1 LSPRPLSILLHSR
14 AFYPQVG
21 GLERVSEHLARELT
35 NLGLQVTVLTDT
47 LLGDAEELGPYRVVR
62 SADAPTREA
71 LVRSAE
77 IVHVNGFSVQL
88 AKQAMMERKP
98 IVWTHQGYQAVCPEG
113 NLLHGA
119 ETCQGKRLRCFNLSI
134 RHRGVTW
141 AVRRHA
147 EVAVRRLLLRAAA
160 ANVCVTSWVASR
172 IRAPRSCVV
181 WNPVDLEGLAPGS
194 KAHGRGR
201 FSFFGR
207 LVPEKGVSQFL
218 QALARCRGEG
228 SAFTG
233 RIVGDGPQRSA
244 LEEDTR
250 RLGIAEAVSFE
261 GTLTEGHLRVAQAE
275 AWVVVVPSI
284 WEEAFGL
291 VAAEAMACGAPLLV
305 SRDGGLR
312 EVAHGCALDFPNGDV
327 GRLADEM
334 TRIAS
339 DERLWGQLA
348 AAGPA
353 EASKFDARNASRQYL
368 RLYGEVLS

>member
-1 LSPRPLSILLHSR
+1 
-14 AFYPQVG
+14 
-21 GLERVSEHLARELT
+21 LERVSEHLARELT

-47 LLGDAEELGPYRVVR
+47 PLGDAEELGPYRVVR
-62 SADAPTREA
+62 SADRSVREA
-71 LVRSAE
+71 LVRSADV
-77 IVHVNGFSVQL
+77 VHVNGFSVQL
-88 AKQAMMERKP
+88 AKQATMERKP

-250 RLGIAEAVSFE
+250 RLGIAEAVGFE
-261 GTLTEGHLRVAQAE
+261 GTLTGGHLRVAQAE

-327 GRLADEM
+327 GRLAEGM

-339 DERLWGQLA
+339 DECLWGQLA

-353 EASKFDARNASRQYL
+353 EASKFDARTASRQYR
-368 RLYGEVLS
+368 RLYGEILS

>member
-1 LSPRPLSILLHSR
+1 MSDRPLSILLHSR

-35 NLGLQVTVLTDT
+35 NLGHQVTVLTDT
-47 LLGDAEELGPYRVVR
+47 PLGDAEELGPYEVVR
-62 SADAPTREA
+62 TAGERTRTELIRRAD
-71 LVRSAE
+71 

-88 AKQAMMERKP
+88 ARQCITGRKP

-119 ETCQGKRLRCFNLSI
+119 ETCQGKRLRCFNLSM

-147 EVAVRRLLLRAAA
+147 QVAVRRVLLRAAA
-160 ANVCVTSWVASR
+160 ANVCVTRWVASR
-172 IRAPRSCVV
+172 IRVPRSCVV
-181 WNPVDLEGLAPGS
+181 WNPVDLEGLAPGP

-218 QALARCRGEG
+218 QSLARCRGEG

-261 GTLTEGHLRVAQAE
+261 GTLTGGHLRAAQAE

-291 VAAEAMACGAPLLV
+291 VAAEAMACGVPLLV

-312 EVAHGCALDFPNGDV
+312 EVAGSCALDFANGDA
-327 GRLADEM
+327 GQLAEAM
-334 TRIAS
+334 ARIAT
-339 DERLWGQLA
+339 DGDLWTRLA
-348 AAGPA
+348 AAGPVAAQRFACKAVAEQYHQVYA
-353 EASKFDARNASRQYL
+353 EALA
-368 RLYGEVLS
+368 